1 MLDKLH
7 CALVQNAPAFFRL
20 PVKLVPSAI
29 QQALMLETLKRVFQ
43 EALQEGDL
51 AFLEHRWLEI
61 NVSDIG
67 FKSFI
72 SFADN
77 KLLTAQHIDM
87 PDVCFS
93 GNLNDLILIVAK
105 KEDPDTLFFQ
115 RRLCIEGDT
124 ELGLEVKNLMDSL
137 DLETLPALLRQG
149 LISLADFV
157 KKGLDHVSYLN
168 ETAYVNKS

>member
-1 MLDKLH
+1 M
-7 CALVQNAPAFFRL
+7 QNAPAFFRL